1 MGEPSRAAQCTL
13 ILASSSPRRR
23 MLLAQAGYRFRVCAP
38 HVQERTEPGEKPE
51 DAAQRLALEKGR
63 AVAANCQADSCVLA
77 ADTIVV
83 LGGEMLGK
91 PRDEPDAVR
100 MLLALSGRTH
110 QVLTGY
116 ALLAGGG
123 RELHLGV
130 ASSQVRMRTIA
141 EQEAREY
148 AATGE
153 SLDKAGGY
161 ALQGEAGRFVAAV
174 DGARDNV
181 IGLPLGELA
190 PLLAA
195 HGVTPE

>member
-1 MGEPSRAAQCTL
+1 MGEPSHAAAHTL

-23 MLLAQAGYRFRVCAP
+23 MLLEQAGYRFRVCAP
-38 HVQERTEPGEKPE
+38 DVQERIEPGEKPE

-63 AVAANCQADSCVLA
+63 AVAAGCPAESCVLA

-83 LGGEMLGK
+83 LDGEMLGK
-91 PRDEPDAVR
+91 PRDESDALR
-100 MLLALSGRTH
+100 MLLSLSGRTH
-110 QVLTGY
+110 QVVTGY

-123 RELHLGV
+123 RELLVGV
-130 ASSQVRMRTIA
+130 ASSLVHMRAID
-141 EQEAREY
+141 EDEARAY
-148 AATGE
+148 AASGE

-195 HGVTPE
+195 RGVTPA

>member
-1 MGEPSRAAQCTL
+1 MGEPSRAAPRTL

-23 MLLAQAGYRFRVCAP
+23 MLLEQAGYRFRVCAP
-38 HVQERTEPGEKPE
+38 DVHERTKPAEKPA

-63 AVAANCQADSCVLA
+63 AVAASCEVGSCVLA

-83 LGGEMLGK
+83 LDGEVLGK
-91 PRDEPDAVR
+91 PRDEPDALR

-123 RELHLGV
+123 RELQRGV
-130 ASSQVRMRTIA
+130 ATSHVRMRAIA

-148 AATGE
+148 AATRE

-174 DGARDNV
+174 EGARDNV

-190 PLLAA
+190 ALLAA
-195 HGVTPE
+195 QGVTPE